1 MNLKFEFIEIAAQN
15 QMLKYAFFGY
25 LCAGCLFVI
34 EQRDK
39 EGERRIERDRERE
52 IERETERERERER
65 GST

>member
-1 MNLKFEFIEIAAQN
+1 
-15 QMLKYAFFGY
+15 MLKYAFFGY